1 MTKYVKKVF
10 SIALLMLL
18 AMIIYCGKV
27 EATEPESVK
36 AYVAKKYEGGELVP
50 GETYFVVE
58 TNIDSEVYITDS
70 INAGKIEAITTT
82 HVNSYVNQLYKKQDG
97 SAFYDNVRVL
107 ERKGH
112 FDTCTQGHVLYK
124 NDKNILDRSTDKNL
138 SGASN
143 EYIYYCNGG
152 GVKNLTVF
160 LFSSLEETTIT
171 ADDIT
176 VKQKKDFKEGDIP
189 TVDDFELTV
198 NKDG

>member
-1 MTKYVKKVF
+1 MTILKGCQDF
-10 SIALLMLL
+10 
-18 AMIIYCGKV
+18 
-27 EATEPESVK
+27 E
-36 AYVAKKYEGGELVP
+36 
-50 GETYFVVE
+50 
-58 TNIDSEVYITDS
+58 
-70 INAGKIEAITTT
+70 
-82 HVNSYVNQLYKKQDG
+82 LYKKQDG

-171 ADDIT
+171 DIT
-176 VKQKKDFKEGDIP
+176 LQLQEPDIINQQ
-189 TVDDFELTV
+189 VIIQEMI
-198 NKDG
+198 